1 MCDRCRKIV
10 CPLSVAFLFRNCKP
24 KNKGG
29 GGGGLFL
36 WYFRGASAERVGC
49 IISSCCATMP
59 PSPSKPN
66 GLHIPSRMTP
76 LVCACALALLQA
88 PTGQAFMTT
97 AGRVGLRTS
106 STSRSSSLH
115 TMDPMPL
122 GSRHQGYRHSRQEKR
137 RRLRATMQS
146 SSAVDEEVGQRDL
159 ISGLTAVWPVADVC
173 FNMCV
178 ASSRCT

>member
-1 MCDRCRKIV
+1 
-10 CPLSVAFLFRNCKP
+10 
-24 KNKGG
+24 
-29 GGGGLFL
+29 
-36 WYFRGASAERVGC
+36 
-49 IISSCCATMP
+49 MP

-159 ISGLTAVWPVADVC
+159 ISGLTAVGRSLT
-173 FNMCV
+173 CV
-178 ASSRCT
+178 SICVSPRRAVRSNLGPLTTLLQGRNSYVQWASDFKK